1 MQVRKNRAKS
11 WFKYSLYKV
20 KKKNKFSVPRFI
32 ELCLRARNLHSVCT
46 KAIRNMRFQPEQEV
60 KKEKAKDKC

>member
-1 MQVRKNRAKS
+1 MFYWK
-11 WFKYSLYKV
+11 
-20 KKKNKFSVPRFI
+20 
-32 ELCLRARNLHSVCT
+32 LCLRARNLHSVCT